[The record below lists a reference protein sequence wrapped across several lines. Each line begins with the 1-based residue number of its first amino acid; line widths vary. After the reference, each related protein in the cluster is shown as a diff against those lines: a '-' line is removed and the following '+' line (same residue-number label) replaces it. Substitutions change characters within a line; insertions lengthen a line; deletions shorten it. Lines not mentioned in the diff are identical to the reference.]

1 MSMRIVLL
9 ACLTGLALGP
19 AAVAQEVVRYKS
31 AVVALT
37 DDPALRAEFEDN
49 LAAKFRDH
57 NYDAVP
63 SYDIVSEVTRLD
75 DSSFV
80 RRLADRGV
88 QAVLMLRPAA
98 IGPGSTLESVQ
109 AEVSPEIYRDMSAF
123 AKQVGSTG
131 GEELVAVIHMAV
143 YTIVERRAEL
153 VSAGAVWL
161 DEEVESREQGIER
174 LQDLIVR
181 NLDEA
186 RPMLR
191 QRLGLAP
198 LL

>member
-1 MSMRIVLL
+1 MNSRIVLL

-19 AAVAQEVVRYKS
+19 AAAQEVVRYKS
-31 AVVALT
+31 AVVALA
-37 DDPALRAEFEDN
+37 DDPTLRTELEES

-57 NYDAVP
+57 NYDAIT

-98 IGPGSTLESVQ
+98 IGPGSTLESVR
-109 AEVSPEIYRDMSAF
+109 AEVSPEVFRDMRAF
-123 AKQVGSTG
+123 AEQVGSTG
-131 GEELVAVIHMAV
+131 GDELVAVVHMAV
-143 YTIVERRAEL
+143 YTIVERRVEL

-161 DEEVESREQGIER
+161 DEAVESREQGIER

-186 RPMLR
+186 RPLLR
-191 QRLGLAP
+191 QRLSLPP
-198 LL
+198 LP